1 MDLIFYICL
10 LLFAGSYS
18 EEGFEGA
25 ELCFEERDF
34 PRFFPLFFGAV
45 LLGGATWDATD
56 EAFTALA
63 PAFTPPFGLFLV
75 FPTVEED
82 ADEDEDEDDEE
93 KEGFFLF
100 LEGFFFDEEEPIPG
114 RKLS

>member
-1 MDLIFYICL
+1 MLSIL
-10 LLFAGSYS
+10 LTAQCCS
-18 EEGFEGA
+18 EEGFEDD
-25 ELCFEERDF
+25 EPVLEEDF
-34 PRFFPLFFGAV
+34 TRFFPLFFGVA
-45 LLGGATWDATD
+45 LLGGATWDAAD

-63 PAFTPPFGLFLV
+63 PAFTPPFGLLLV
-75 FPTVEED
+75 FPTEEED
-82 ADEDEDEDDEE
+82 EEEEDEEEDDEE

>member
-1 MDLIFYICL
+1 M
-10 LLFAGSYS
+10 FAGSYS

-34 PRFFPLFFGAV
+34 PRFFPLFFGVA
-45 LLGGATWDATD
+45 LLGGAAWDAAD

-63 PAFTPPFGLFLV
+63 PAFTPPFGLLLV
-75 FPTVEED
+75 FPTEEED
-82 ADEDEDEDDEE
+82 EEEDDDEE